1 MVNANAITSVSNFVM
16 KQVSTLEERLACL
29 LKEDGG
35 RNLMSKD
42 VKIFYI
48 HNYHGQSGY
57 NYWVDDKLVGQLYI
71 GTLLS
76 GTYVI
81 YKKTFIENTISEEY
95 DYYGANGEYWYSST
109 SLDGQFL
116 QYISISYD
124 PTCPFI
130 NHIYNVLHS
139 EYESTTFNFG
149 NTQRIQLLETIIRKF
164 YKSTDYKLS
173 ANDYLKDQAL
183 IDIKNEIIQIEKN
196 SVLNWSERQAIFK
209 QLKEKRARI
218 LSTKRRVHKRQ
229 YMLYDFVVMITD
241 LKLKAITFSQ
251 RPISN
256 FTGSL
261 YKYTLGNFFW
271 FCSTVKN
278 NLGYSVALAIYG
290 PFTFY
295 FITQPMNPHAMW
307 AVGKV
312 RTAYLNFTSAMDSA
326 DEEIELVAS
335 TKSDTVNTTQAAPEK
350 LTDLKNKVTSW
361 DQRMGDFKAMQIAY
375 EADMVE
381 AERMGRFEQL
391 ETIYNFPLT
400 AEAAWMEME
409 LYYNDLDGK
418 LKYLKLAPKMVG
430 FLEREKKR
438 TLELQFYIWQKMGQ
452 YFIDHPY
459 IVVDQ
464 DNEQPMRNYYSG
476 RQFIFFEKMTE
487 KIKEIGMAKSAITH
501 KNIEML
507 ADKFSDLKKEGHTV
521 LGTLRKNS
529 RIFQQDDLLNSK
541 EHRSYMKRQWEVVFI
556 QQSKKEVSSTFA
568 LQTYTWSIRNAMWL
582 LQTIYSAKRSEIGSL
597 VANYQIDTNFKKNE
611 PSEVMNEYLGN
622 MFNNMVEEF
631 VSIRKEMLNNLHG
644 DAEAKLRE
652 RVINNVKNYLE
663 DRDKMY
669 QSSIYAKR

>member
-16 KQVSTLEERLACL
+16 MQASSLEELLACL
-29 LKEDGG
+29 LKDDGG
-35 RNLMSKD
+35 RKQMNED

-48 HNYHGQSGY
+48 HNYNGLSGY
-57 NYWVDDKLVGQLYI
+57 NYWIDDKLVAQLYM
-71 GTLLS
+71 GSLLS
-76 GTYVI
+76 GTYVV
-81 YKKTFIENTISEEY
+81 YKKTFIENQLNEKY
-95 DYYGANGEYWYSST
+95 DYYGANGEYWYSAQT
-109 SLDGQFL
+109 LDGQCL
-116 QYISISYD
+116 HYNSISYD
-124 PTCPFI
+124 PNCPFI

-149 NTQRIQLLETIIRKF
+149 NTQRIQYLETTLNRF
-164 YKSTDYKLS
+164 YKSKDFKLS

-209 QLKEKRARI
+209 QLKEKRSKI
-218 LSTKRRVHKRQ
+218 LSTKRRTHRYH
-229 YMLYDFVVMITD
+229 YMLYDFVVMFTD

-251 RPISN
+251 RPINN
-256 FTGSL
+256 FSGSL
-261 YKYTLGNFFW
+261 YRYTLGNFFW

-312 RTAYLNFTSAMDSA
+312 RTAYLNLTSTLDSND
-326 DEEIELVAS
+326 DEVMIAEEKTDS
-335 TKSDTVNTTQAAPEK
+335 VNTKQAAPEK
-350 LTDLKNKVTSW
+350 ITDLKNNVVSW

-409 LYYNDLDGK
+409 LYASDIEGK
-418 LKYLKLAPKMVG
+418 LKYLKLAPKMIG
-430 FLEREKKR
+430 FLEREKQR

-452 YFIDHPY
+452 YFLDHPY

-476 RQFIFFEKMTE
+476 RQFIFFEAMTE
-487 KIKEIGMAKSAITH
+487 KIKKMGMAKSPITH
-501 KNIEML
+501 KNIEKL
-507 ADKFSDLKKEGHTV
+507 ADKFSELKKDGHSV

-529 RIFQQDDLLNSK
+529 RIFQQRDLLSSA
-541 EHRSYMKRQWEVVFI
+541 EHRAYMKRQWEVIFI

-582 LQTIYSAKRSEIGSL
+582 LQTIYSAKRSEISAL
-597 VANYQIDTNFKKNE
+597 TANYQLDTNFDKNE
-611 PSEVMNEYLGN
+611 PSEIMNEYLGN

-631 VSIRKEMLNNLHG
+631 VSIRREMLNNLHG

-652 RVINNVKNYLE
+652 KVINNIKNYLE

-669 QSSIYAKR
+669 QSSIYAQR